1 MPSNFDEAFAAVQS
15 LVKDFDAH
23 KGHYLSPAYKEAEV
37 RIAFIDKFLIAL
49 GWDVKQDTQKTP
61 GAQEVKIEPDASKG
75 GSERRADY
83 AFYIAPRFQKDD
95 VRFFVE
101 AKKPFGDIGTPDNC
115 FQTLSYGFSAETP
128 LAVLTDFEQ
137 FHILDCRYKP
147 KKHTATAQ
155 TLRKYHFTDYAN
167 KEKFAEIFQLFSREA
182 VAGDSLEKFAGT
194 LPKNRG
200 YLSLN
205 DAFLEELDQHR
216 DTLARA
222 FKNRNPDL
230 DGDTLTEITQ
240 RTLDRLVFIRF
251 LEDKLI
257 HSENLVANFGD
268 KGTAWQDFVAAS
280 RKLDG
285 IYNGIVFKPHAILDV
300 PGFKVDDDAFA
311 GICEEL
317 SPANTA
323 YNFNYI
329 SIHILGSIYERFLG
343 KVIVTTDKRARVEEK
358 PEVRKAGGVHY
369 TPEYIA
375 RYLVEN
381 TVGKLIE
388 GKTPAQIAKMR
399 FADLA
404 CGSGSIL
411 LAAYDLLLVYH
422 RNWFNA
428 HPAEAKKAG
437 CVQREDG
444 AWHLSLKQRREI
456 LLNNIYGVDIDPQA
470 VEVAQ
475 LSLYLK
481 LLEEETTGTAR
492 EYQMEFHETLLPSL
506 AKNIVCGNSLIGTD
520 ILSGELFEPVEER
533 KLNPMNFEDRFPHIF
548 RRKTSG
554 GELHDASP
562 GELDY
567 TMPGVPLHGSFSYKK
582 SKKDKTVPPPALPES
597 EYEGGFDAIIGNP
610 PYIRIQTMQESS
622 PRSAEYLKKH
632 YEAASK
638 GNYDIYVVFV
648 EKALSLLNPQGA
660 LGYILPHKFFN
671 AQYGSSLRQLLGK
684 GRNLSHIVH
693 FGAEQVFAGATTYTC
708 LLFLT
713 KKPQPKFRFVK
724 VANLAEWRTKG
735 EAVEG
740 LLPATGATGDEW
752 NFNVGS
758 GSSLFERLRGLPL
771 KLGDVADI
779 FVGLQTSA
787 DDVLIMDLVEDK
799 TKSLRLKSQALDK
812 EFVLERDLFSP
823 LVSGTDVSGYC
834 ELPERQYIL
843 FPYTVKD
850 EQAKLI
856 SFAEISKRFPKTA
869 AYLLENRK
877 RLEDRERGKFKDVD
891 WHRFGR
897 SQNLGIQQ
905 REKICVPRLVDQ
917 LCAAYDANGIH
928 FLDNVDVGGVTFKPD
943 YEKQDLRYLLALLNS
958 RLFRW
963 YFPFVSAPFRGGWLS
978 ANRQFLSQLPFQP
991 IDFSKPADKARH
1003 DKMVSLVEQMLAA
1016 KPQLAGAQSDK
1027 DKDFYGNKCA
1037 GLDRQIDALVYE
1049 LYALTAA
1056 EIKIVEGITA

>member
-49 GWDVKQDTQKTP
+49 GWDVKLDTQKNP
-61 GAQEVKIEPDASKG
+61 GAQEVKIEPGVSMG

-101 AKKPFGDIGTPDNC
+101 AKKPSVDIGTPDNC
-115 FQTLSYGFSAETP
+115 FQTLGYGFSAETP

-147 KKHTATAQ
+147 NKHTATAQ
-155 TLRKYHFTDYAN
+155 TLRKYHFADYTN
-167 KEKFAEIFQLFSREA
+167 KEKFAEIFHLFSRDA
-182 VAGDSLEKFAGT
+182 VAAGSLEKFSGT
-194 LPKNRG
+194 LPKKRG

-205 DAFLEELDQHR
+205 DAFLEELDKHR

-285 IYNGIVFKPHAILDV
+285 IYNGIVFKAHAILDV

-329 SIHILGSIYERFLG
+329 SIQILGSIYERFLG
-343 KVIVTTDKRARVEEK
+343 KVIVTTGKRARVEEK

-369 TPEYIA
+369 TPQYIA

-381 TVGKLIE
+381 TVGKLIA
-388 GKTPAQIAKMR
+388 GKTPAQIAKMT
-399 FADLA
+399 FADIS

-422 RNWFNA
+422 RDWFNA
-428 HPAEAKKAG
+428 NPDKAKKAG
-437 CVQREDG
+437 CVLRDDD

-456 LLNNIYGVDIDPQA
+456 LVNNIYGVDIDRQA

-520 ILSGELFEPVEER
+520 ILSGKLFEPVEER
-533 KLNPMNFEDRFPHIF
+533 KLNPMDFEDRFPQIF
-548 RRKTSG
+548 RRKTSS
-554 GELHDASP
+554 GELRDAPLQS
-562 GELDY
+562 DY
-567 TMPGVPLHGSFSYKK
+567 TMPGVPLHGSFSYRK
-582 SKKDKTVPPPALPES
+582 SKKDKTAPSPALPES
-597 EYEGGFDAIIGNP
+597 EFEGGFDAIVGNP
-610 PYIRIQTMQESS
+610 PWISAWTSS
-622 PRSAEYLKKH
+622 AIERDYLTKKFRLL
-632 YEAASK
+632 K
-638 GNYDIYVVFV
+638 GHWDFYLAFLLKSLGLLSNNGKHGFIYPT
-648 EKALSLLNPQGA
+648 SLLTEPYAADVRKKLIQDGA
-660 LGYILPHKFFN
+660 ITELDVFGVERVFSKVSRKVCILLLQKQVNTLPTIIKSWEAGIVLNQSTLDPKKWLGNHNAIINAETSGATSKIKEKIETQSCKAGNIYYVNYGAQICSKEKGAFSQDRLLGSVKRGNAKKCLTGSEVKKYRAAWAGLYLDYQPEIMYGPRHSLFFESPKILVNKTSGKGYGLVATFDEANFYCDQRIICLVRYEHL
-671 AQYGSSLRQLLGK
+671 QGSSLRLD
-684 GRNLSHIVH
+684 
-693 FGAEQVFAGATTYTC
+693 F
-708 LLFLT
+708 
-713 KKPQPKFRFVK
+713 
-724 VANLAEWRTKG
+724 
-735 EAVEG
+735 EG
-740 LLPATGATGDEW
+740 
-752 NFNVGS
+752 
-758 GSSLFERLRGLPL
+758 
-771 KLGDVADI
+771 
-779 FVGLQTSA
+779 
-787 DDVLIMDLVEDK
+787 
-799 TKSLRLKSQALDK
+799 
-812 EFVLERDLFSP
+812 
-823 LVSGTDVSGYC
+823 
-834 ELPERQYIL
+834 
-843 FPYTVKD
+843 
-850 EQAKLI
+850 
-856 SFAEISKRFPKTA
+856 FPKI
-869 AYLLENRK
+869 
-877 RLEDRERGKFKDVD
+877 DRCESELFHTG
-891 WHRFGR
+891 
-897 SQNLGIQQ
+897 
-905 REKICVPRLVDQ
+905 
-917 LCAAYDANGIH
+917 
-928 FLDNVDVGGVTFKPD
+928 
-943 YEKQDLRYLLALLNS
+943 LLNS
-958 RLFRW
+958 SLLS
-963 YFPFVSAPFRGGWLS
+963 YFFSNCVATKNLQGQYTDVVPKMVRS
-978 ANRQFLSQLPFQP
+978 LPLRI
-991 IDFSKPADKARH
+991 IDFADKADKARH
-1003 DKMVSLVEQMLAA
+1003 DKMVLLVEQMLAT
-1016 KPQLAGAQSDK
+1016 KPQLARAQSDK
-1027 DKDFYGNKCA
+1027 DKDFYENKCA
-1037 GLDRQIDALVYE
+1037 ALDRQIDALVYE
-1049 LYALTAA
+1049 LYALTAD
-1056 EIKIVEGITA
+1056 EIKIVEGSTK